1 MYYKQ
6 QIHPA
11 SNVFTKGEMLSLTI
25 SQLEANFSPV
35 WDITLKKKIEV
46 DTSKRVLVEVKGA

>member
-1 MYYKQ
+1 M
-6 QIHPA
+6 
-11 SNVFTKGEMLSLTI
+11 FTKGEMLSLTI